1 MSKFFLLSI
10 FIIIGIADRLAAQ
23 ETLPNITVKNQNGII
38 IVSWRNEYP
47 LPVKTI
53 NIQRSFDSLKNYS
66 TIGSV
71 LNPQNRENGFADVK
85 PPYNKM
91 YYRVFISFDGG
102 AYQFSE
108 PVRPVKDIPT
118 ESVTGPVIDS
128 AAHVILL
135 ARDSAA
141 IAVNNNHPR
150 NDRNKIEPKTTLPV
164 VPTSPIITYPSRR
177 IYTGKD
183 NNIIINLP
191 EAATKKY
198 QVKFF
203 DENENPL
210 FDINKIPDNY
220 LIIEKVNFIRSG
232 WYYFELYE
240 NGKIIEKNKFFVPKD
255 GKQVPSKTEQGK
267 F

>member
-1 MSKFFLLSI
+1 MRKILFLSF
-10 FIIIGIADRLAAQ
+10 FIIIGIAGKLAAQ

-38 IVSWRNEYP
+38 IISWKNEYP
-47 LPVKTI
+47 LTVKNI
-53 NIQRSFDSLKNYS
+53 NIQRSYDSLKNYS

-71 LNPQNRENGFADVK
+71 LNPQNRENGFADTK

-108 PVRPVKDIPT
+108 PARPVKDIPVDVAQST
-118 ESVTGPVIDS
+118 TDS
-128 AAHVILL
+128 SEYDPQLT
-135 ARDSAA
+135 RDST
-141 IAVNNNHPR
+141 IIGVNNNRVR
-150 NDRNKIEPKTTLPV
+150 NDRNKIEPKSNSPV
-164 VPTSPIITYPSRR
+164 VTTNSPIITYPSRR
-177 IYTGKD
+177 IYTGRD
-183 NNIIINLP
+183 NNVIINLP
-191 EAATKKY
+191 DAATKKF

-203 DENENPL
+203 DENETPL
-210 FDINKIPDNY
+210 FEVNKIIDNY

-255 GKQVPSKTEQGK
+255 GKQAPPKLEQGRS
-267 F
+267 